1 MESFNDMEL
10 VERAQKSDSGAFET
24 LISRHYRTVYRAAYR
39 WCGIRED
46 AEDITQEVF
55 IKVARKL
62 KTFAK
67 KSSFKTWL
75 YRITVNTAKD
85 FGRKRSTRRS
95 YMNAWRAEPRESD
108 TNPGEDAGSNTGE
121 LYAAIG
127 RLPSRQKAAALLVW
141 AEGLTHREASRVLE
155 CSESTVS
162 AHIFQAREKLK
173 NFLLRSND
181 G

>member
-1 MESFNDMEL
+1 MESFSDMKL
-10 VERAQKSDSGAFET
+10 VERAQGSDSGAFEN
-24 LISRHYRTVYRAAYR
+24 LITRHYMTVYRAAYR
-39 WCGIRED
+39 WCGVKED

-85 FGRKRSTRRS
+85 FGRKRSTHRA
-95 YMNAWRAEPRESD
+95 YAKAWSAEMRENVG
-108 TNPGEDAGSNTGE
+108 NPGEEDMDLDAGE
-121 LYAAIG
+121 LYAAIA
-127 RLPSRQKAAALLVW
+127 RLPSRQKAVALLVW
-141 AEGLTHREASRVLE
+141 AEGLTHREASLVLE

-173 NFLLRSND
+173 KLFIEKR
-181 G
+181 

>member
-1 MESFNDMEL
+1 MESFSDMEL
-10 VERAQKSDSGAFET
+10 VERARKSDAGAFEN
-24 LISRHYRTVYRAAYR
+24 LISRHYMTVYRAAYR
-39 WCGIRED
+39 WCGIKED

-62 KTFAK
+62 KTFAG

-75 YRITVNTAKD
+75 YRITLNTAKD
-85 FGRKRSTRRS
+85 FGRKRSTRRA
-95 YMNAWRAEPRESD
+95 YVKAWSAENRETV
-108 TNPGEDAGSNTGE
+108 TNPGEEDIGRGAGE
-121 LYAAIG
+121 LYAAIA

-162 AHIFQAREKLK
+162 AHIFKAREKLK
-173 NFLLRSND
+173 KLFVEKH
-181 G
+181 